1 MMRGEPGLL
10 LAREPGQG
18 TRHLSGTLP
27 RWPCFQVHS
36 GLLSTR
42 LSLCTSSSTV
52 PAPLSDRHQTL
63 AAAGIRSSQRPASE
77 RGPPEGPRADAHVA
91 VPLRLAGRRV
101 APRPLQQRLD
111 QARHA
116 LLGALHHLDLRA
128 QGARLCIILTRVG
141 VGQDQGRTR
150 TSLSTLTRPAIGP
163 PPALCSNLDAHPLS
177 LPGQSFSG
185 RSAGP

>member
-42 LSLCTSSSTV
+42 LSLCTSSSTL

-128 QGARLCIILTRVG
+128 QGARLCII
-141 VGQDQGRTR
+141 Q
-150 TSLSTLTRPAIGP
+150 TRPATRASLEP
-163 PPALCSNLDAHPLS
+163 VHLSNLSAHPPS
-177 LPGQSFSG
+177 QCHCSSR
-185 RSAGP
+185 RSAGPLGPGA